1 MKRTAEQICED
12 SRWYSSTA
20 QVNFPNLHWTCDTS
34 SQSFMRCSAPP
45 PRKKTFPLKLKQQIW
60 AAISAITFQT
70 PICTTLTLRQAN
82 NAVPAGR
89 WVQSYQRGIET
100 LTGGWKKKPG
110 WGGGGRKTFSHHHH
124 HHHQAR
130 VLPYSSRHHAAT
142 SFTHTAALSL
152 PLWRRTA
159 SWSDTGS
166 GRCVSVRDCVALW
179 YFLPQL

>member
-12 SRWYSSTA
+12 SRRYSSTA

-34 SQSFMRCSAPP
+34 SQSFMLCSAPP
-45 PRKKTFPLKLKQQIW
+45 PRKKTFLLKLKQQIW

-70 PICTTLTLRQAN
+70 PICTTLTLRQCRQRRASREMG
-82 NAVPAGR
+82 AGIPER
-89 WVQSYQRGIET
+89 YRDLDLRV
-100 LTGGWKKKPG
+100 KKKEHG
-110 WGGGGRKTFSHHHH
+110 RGGGGRKTFSHHH

-152 PLWRRTA
+152 PLWRWTA